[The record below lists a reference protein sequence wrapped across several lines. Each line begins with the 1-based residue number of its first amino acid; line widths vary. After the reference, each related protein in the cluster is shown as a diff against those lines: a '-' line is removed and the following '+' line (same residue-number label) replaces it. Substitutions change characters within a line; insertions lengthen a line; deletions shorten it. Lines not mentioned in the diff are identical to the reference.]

1 MDKNKF
7 LKDFLSGFDEPKT
20 GYDLNTE
27 FRSIDGWDSLT
38 AMTIISI
45 IDDDYDVIINPDQ
58 MNNCNTILDVYN
70 LINGS

>member
-7 LKDFLSGFDEPKT
+7 LIDFLSGFDKPKP
-20 GYDLNTE
+20 GFDLNAE

-45 IDDDYDVIINPDQ
+45 IDDDYDVIIEPDQ
-58 MNNCNTILDVYN
+58 MSECNTILDVYN
-70 LINGS
+70 LVNES